1 MAYNWDDLA
10 DDADID
16 AIRTKLKSL
25 LAEIKQRIELHDLLD
40 DDGSVQMDDKKRE
53 ELLIRMDERIKNI
66 YNRMDKFETL
76 FTNHLTHHEM
86 WENDMK
92 TSVHRWLAAIV
103 AAAGGAGAMGM
114 M

>member
-1 MAYNWDDLA
+1 
-10 DDADID
+10 
-16 AIRTKLKSL
+16 
-25 LAEIKQRIELHDLLD
+25 
-40 DDGSVQMDDKKRE
+40 
-53 ELLIRMDERIKNI
+53 
-66 YNRMDKFETL
+66 MDKFESL